1 MKLLNYC
8 VIVLFLI
15 INGTLVS
22 ANERGLENEDIG
34 PKYWVKAS
42 WYGDPAKIRDN
53 FHGKTMANGKKMN
66 TYNKIAAHKDY
77 PLGTVLR
84 VTDPETR
91 RSVIVKVQDRG
102 PFDGD
107 REIDLSYAAA
117 KKLGLIEKGVG
128 YLHITPLTKTTDDA

>member
-1 MKLLNYC
+1 MKVFSC
-8 VIVLFLI
+8 IIVLFLI
-15 INGTLVS
+15 FIGTSS
-22 ANERGLENEDIG
+22 ANERGLEEDMG

-42 WYGDPAKIRDN
+42 WYGDPAKKRDN
-53 FHGKTMANGKKMN
+53 FHGKTMANGKIMN
-66 TYNKIAAHKDY
+66 TYDKIAAHKEY

-128 YLHITPLTKTTDDA
+128 YLHIVPVNVASS